1 MSQISTPVQ
10 CITSLCWDSYL
21 GCQHDATHVRSLGT
35 CSCWL
40 TASMKCQQLSINIC
54 CPCSCCGMQHMS
66 TDGTD
71 GRTVNRCIEPA
82 MHTEQAASVMYTLHH
97 TAVRQW
103 SLVLMLPA
111 SINGYILCCI
121 SQLSDYWW
129 HPAMDWMKKLL
140 HLFVVQHYHII
151 VCCPVCFSRIT
162 CIA

>member
-1 MSQISTPVQ
+1 MYNKSVLRLVPRLSTWCYPLPQLGHLQLLIDSQYEVPAAVDQ
-10 CITSLCWDSYL
+10 YL
-21 GCQHDATHVRSLGT
+21 LPMLMLRHAAHVDWRDR
-35 CSCWL
+35 
-40 TASMKCQQLSINIC
+40 Q
-54 CPCSCCGMQHMS
+54 
-66 TDGTD
+66 TD

-151 VCCPVCFSRIT
+151 VCCRVCFSRIT